1 MKKSSLF
8 ISGILTTFILTLLV
22 GAISAYR
29 TYTAAAAVQP
39 VVSLQPISQTI
50 ATTIP
55 TVTAQPTATAQQTAT
70 TNYLT
75 PQQGAQL
82 AASYLGRSDLYSVE
96 GGYLYG
102 LFVYK
107 VTFSSGDVA
116 FVSQDGQVLRVVP
129 APSVA
134 LQNSSGSQPV
144 GGEHEGGN
152 DD

>member
-8 ISGILTTFILTLLV
+8 ISAILTTFILTLLV
-22 GAISAYR
+22 GAISAFR
-29 TYTAAAAVQP
+29 TYTAATSVQP

-50 ATTIP
+50 ATTLP
-55 TVTAQPTATAQQTAT
+55 TVTAQPTATTS
-70 TNYLT
+70 YLT
-75 PQQGAQL
+75 PQQGALL

-134 LQNSSGSQPV
+134 LQTSSGSQPAS
-144 GGEHEGGN
+144 GEHEGGN